1 MDYLLTA
8 RQEELLEWVGA
19 LADTFSD
26 RATEH
31 DREASFP
38 FDNYED
44 MQAAGYLRL
53 TVPEEFGGFGASLHE
68 LVLAQERLAMG
79 CGSTALAVNMHVSPL
94 LQMADMW
101 RATHDPKLEP
111 LFKDVAEG
119 KVIWA
124 SLTSEPGISNSLT
137 DARTRAEA
145 VEGGF
150 RLNGKKIFCTNT
162 DVCTH
167 FSLTARYEDP
177 SRGPLIVVCRTS
189 RDAPGLKFVRTWD
202 TLGMRATQS
211 VDLEISDLHVTN
223 DDVIHRFP
231 VNHLDAVVVKTVF
244 AHAMP
249 AFGAIYLGIAGG
261 AMDWARAHILS
272 RNPTPDSET
281 LHLFAEIEVLR
292 QTARA
297 VLWRFADEVD
307 SGELLLRRSVQEALA
322 NAVIAKY
329 VATNAAVTILDK
341 VIDVLGGIG
350 FHKRFPIERMYRD
363 VRAGTIM
370 PYNNREALRLLGHT
384 VFGLEILPETPLPDS
399 IAAWAR
405 STEVGVARR

>member
-1 MDYLLTA
+1 VDYLLTE
-8 RQEELLEWVGA
+8 RQTELLARVGE
-19 LADTFSD
+19 LADKFSD
-26 RATEH
+26 RAAEH

-79 CGSTALAVNMHVSPL
+79 CGSTALAVNMHVSPI

-101 RATHDPKLEP
+101 RATRDPTLEP

-119 KVIWA
+119 KIVWA

-137 DARTRAEA
+137 DAQTRAEA
-145 VEGGF
+145 VAGGF
-150 RLNGKKIFCTNT
+150 RINGKKIFCTNT

-167 FSLTARYEDP
+167 FSLTARYDHP
-177 SRGPLIVVCRTS
+177 SRGSLIMVCRTS
-189 RDAPGLKFVRTWD
+189 RDAAGLKFVRTWD

-211 VDLEISDLHVTN
+211 VDLEITDLFVKD

-261 AMDWARAHILS
+261 AMDWAREHVQSRSTAHD
-272 RNPTPDSET
+272 PET
-281 LHLFAEIEVLR
+281 LHLFAEMEILR

-307 SGELLLRRSVQEALA
+307 SGELLVRRTVQEALA

-329 VATNAAVTILDK
+329 VATNAAVNILDK
-341 VIDVLGGIG
+341 VIDVLGGVG

-384 VFGLEILPETPLPDS
+384 VFGIEILPETPLPES

-405 STEVGVARR
+405 SPEAGAIPR